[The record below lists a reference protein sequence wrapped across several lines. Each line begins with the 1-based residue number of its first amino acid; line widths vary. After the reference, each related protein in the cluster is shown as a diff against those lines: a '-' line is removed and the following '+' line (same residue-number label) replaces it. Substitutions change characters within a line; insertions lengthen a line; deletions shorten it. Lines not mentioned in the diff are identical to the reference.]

1 VDRPEFGRGAQ
12 NPEIITMGLLNPGAL
27 YYLLA
32 LIPALALAYLVRERP
47 RRVVVSSVLAFRAL
61 RARRGRRFGGWPR
74 PDWTFFVEALI
85 ISLAV
90 LAIARP
96 YITRTGNPVAVV
108 LDDSAAMQAAAAPGR
123 SRFDAVRASL
133 GDALARQGP
142 GEVTVYLAAPQPHRA
157 GPPFATA
164 AEAAAAIAQLRPLDA
179 PSDQAALG
187 LLLNELAS
195 DTRLQR
201 VIYAGA
207 RPLAAPIPPRIESFA
222 AGDPLPNYAIGSFML
237 RRQALGQAAL
247 HARLT
252 VANFSPIAQTLKVAI
267 TGDGKPLAH
276 AQASLDPGQ
285 IGAIEFPNLAPAGVY
300 RAELTPTDGFPLD
313 NVAWATA
320 GAIKSISLLFV
331 TPTPADA
338 AGLNALPGITV
349 RVASPASFTPKDLAS
364 ADLAVFEYAVPK
376 EMPPVNTLLV
386 MPPPGDPTF
395 GFNVQPAGNV
405 EITGWPSTG
414 PLTDSVNFRLL
425 NLRSGEY
432 LGQHPWLQTVVSGS
446 GGGLV
451 LAGERSGHRIV
462 ALGFNPFPY
471 LGRQNLPMSVLTLN
485 ALSYLAGFGAETTG
499 YRTGDPWLV
508 PAGITQIVQ
517 PDGHVRKVTQ
527 GMLFTDANAQ
537 GVYQLIGSDGAK
549 MPRAIN
555 LANLRVSDLEDTPAL
570 KVEASGTGTVAE
582 VAPRHAP
589 VTRDFMFAVL
599 ALVILEALIAYRR
612 RRRHIVAV

>member
-1 VDRPEFGRGAQ
+1 
-12 NPEIITMGLLNPGAL
+12 MGLLNPGAL

-74 PDWTFFVEALI
+74 PDWMFFVEALI

-90 LAIARP
+90 LAIAGP
-96 YITRTGNPVAVV
+96 YVTRTGNPIAVV
-108 LDDSAAMQAAAAPGR
+108 LDDSAAMKAAAAPGR
-123 SRFDAVRASL
+123 SRFDAVRPSL
-133 GDALARQGP
+133 SEALASQGP
-142 GEVTVYLAAPQPHRA
+142 GEVTVYLTAPQPHRA
-157 GPPFATA
+157 GPPFANATEA
-164 AEAAAAIAQLRPLDA
+164 AEAIARLHPLDA
-179 PSDQAALG
+179 PNDQPALAA
-187 LLLNELAS
+187 LLNELAS

-207 RPLAAPIPPRIESFA
+207 RPLAAPIPPRIEAFS
-222 AGDPLPNYAIGSFML
+222 AGDPLPNYAVGSFTL
-237 RRQALGQAAL
+237 RREALGQAAL

-252 VANFSPIAQTLKVAI
+252 IANFSPIAQTLKLAI
-267 TGDGKPLAH
+267 SGDGKPLAH

-285 IGAIEFPNLAPAGVY
+285 IGAIEFPNLAPAGIY
-300 RAELTPTDGFPLD
+300 RAELTPADGFPLD
-313 NVAWATA
+313 NTAWATA
-320 GAIKSISLLFV
+320 GAVKSISILFV

-338 AGLNALPGITV
+338 AGLNTLPGITV

-376 EMPPVNTLLV
+376 EIPPVNALLV

-395 GFNVQPAGNV
+395 GFNVQPASSI

-414 PLTDSVNFRLL
+414 RLTDSVNFRLL

-432 LGQHPWLQTVVSGS
+432 LGQHPWLQTVVSGA
-446 GGGLV
+446 GGGLI
-451 LAGERSGHRIV
+451 LAGERAGHRIV

-485 ALSYLAGFGAETTG
+485 ALSYLAGFGAETNG

-508 PAGITQIVQ
+508 PAGIVQVVQ
-517 PDGHVRKVTQ
+517 PDGRSRSVSP
-527 GMLFTDANAQ
+527 GMLFTNANAQ
-537 GVYQLIGSDGAK
+537 GIYELVASDGAK
-549 MPRAIN
+549 SPRAVN
-555 LANLRVSDLEDTPAL
+555 LANLRVSDLENTPAL
-570 KVEASGTGTVAE
+570 KVEANGTATVAA
-582 VAPRHAP
+582 VAPRHAL
-589 VTRDFMFAVL
+589 VSRDFMIAIL
-599 ALVILEALIAYRR
+599 ALIIVEALIAYRR
-612 RRRHIVAV
+612 RRRRVVAV